1 MVQCLFLCLTDG
13 LPIPLWL
20 PCMMGAVGLMFALI
34 AACCTISLASAGY
47 FTACAFLTAEFAAS
61 LEWQLWSYT
70 QHTLDLPQNTWSTAA
85 LSLVYL
91 AAVYTTVF
99 GGIRRLVSRREDPP
113 SALAFRAEE
122 LWPPVV
128 ISAACFFMSNLS
140 FVYSNTPFSSSV
152 LESIYNI
159 RTLMDLAGVAML
171 YAYFVQKPQYR
182 KQFARKSE
190 QFTRSLCQG
199 PENVIGYA
207 LSTAGAR
214 PVPVTTVYDMESTPW
229 WNNFG
234 DFKYTNTQE
243 FNGDTSSFDPA
254 GASPSFVNYVEGI
267 YVGYKFYETAAA
279 EGLIDYDRTV
289 QYPFGYGL
297 SYTSFTQEMG
307 PISERNGTI
316 TFDVTVT
323 NTGSAAGKDVVAAV
337 NQFAFAEGEITY
349 LSRANGFANY
359 ARTAFAGRNFEYYAE
374 DGMLSGAIASNAV
387 AGAKEHGVYSYM
399 KHFALNDQEG
409 NRNSMLC
416 TWSNEQAIRKG
427 SDLMLVAYQT
437 ATNVGPGGRA
447 VLSVQ
452 QPGHGVAVSADP
464 IPARRLLPVRQCG
477 VDVARGPHEPVRG
490 QLHLQRAGLQRPGR
504 RSGLLHRLPDRHL
517 YRSVHQFPPPA
528 EHHLPQSRSDSAS
541 DRGLFCGLGGGHS
554 GGQLHQQHLGRRG
567 GLAWRPRFPVQYPH
581 HCPHRRRVY
590 GDLLRHQ

>member
-1 MVQCLFLCLTDG
+1 MKCQT
-13 LPIPLWL
+13 
-20 PCMMGAVGLMFALI
+20 
-34 AACCTISLASAGY
+34 AG
-47 FTACAFLTAEFAAS
+47 
-61 LEWQLWSYT
+61 
-70 QHTLDLPQNTWSTAA
+70 
-85 LSLVYL
+85 
-91 AAVYTTVF
+91 
-99 GGIRRLVSRREDPP
+99 
-113 SALAFRAEE
+113 
-122 LWPPVV
+122 
-128 ISAACFFMSNLS
+128 
-140 FVYSNTPFSSSV
+140 SS
-152 LESIYNI
+152 
-159 RTLMDLAGVAML
+159 
-171 YAYFVQKPQYR
+171 FVQKPQYR

-214 PVPVTTVYDMESTPW
+214 PAPVTTVYDMESTPW

-243 FNGDTSSFDPA
+243 FNSDTSSFDPA

-374 DGMLSGAIASNAV
+374 DGMLSGVIASNAV

-416 TWSNEQAIRKG
+416 TWSNEQAIRNG

-504 RSGLLHRLPDRHL
+504 R
-517 YRSVHQFPPPA
+517 
-528 EHHLPQSRSDSAS
+528 
-541 DRGLFCGLGGGHS
+541 
-554 GGQLHQQHLGRRG
+554 G
-567 GLAWRPRFPVQYPH
+567 GLAGRPRFPVQYPH

>member
-1 MVQCLFLCLTDG
+1 MKCQTAG
-13 LPIPLWL
+13 SS
-20 PCMMGAVGLMFALI
+20 FA
-34 AACCTISLASAGY
+34 
-47 FTACAFLTAEFAAS
+47 
-61 LEWQLWSYT
+61 
-70 QHTLDLPQNTWSTAA
+70 
-85 LSLVYL
+85 
-91 AAVYTTVF
+91 
-99 GGIRRLVSRREDPP
+99 
-113 SALAFRAEE
+113 
-122 LWPPVV
+122 
-128 ISAACFFMSNLS
+128 
-140 FVYSNTPFSSSV
+140 
-152 LESIYNI
+152 
-159 RTLMDLAGVAML
+159 
-171 YAYFVQKPQYR
+171 QKPQYR

-214 PVPVTTVYDMESTPW
+214 PAPVTTVYDMESTPW

-243 FNGDTSSFDPA
+243 FNSDTSSFDPA
-254 GASPSFVNYVEGI
+254 VASPSFVNYVEGI

-416 TWSNEQAIRKG
+416 TWSNEQAIRNG

-477 VDVARGPHEPVRG
+477 VDVAWGPHEPVRG

-517 YRSVHQFPPPA
+517 YRPVHQFPPPA
-528 EHHLPQSRSDSAS
+528 EHHFPQSRSDSAS
-541 DRGLFCGLGGGHS
+541 ARGLLCGLGGGHS

-567 GLAWRPRFPVQYPH
+567 GLAGRPRFPVQYPH